1 MLHDNRPYNQ
11 NTSASV
17 QQSSKELKDT
27 ICNSST
33 TVARD
38 LWLFSTINTMAT
50 VVELFYILP
59 PYLIGQRRFYNYHET
74 DRKQ

>member
-1 MLHDNRPYNQ
+1 MAT
-11 NTSASV
+11 NTMATVVARDLWLFS
-17 QQSSKELKDT
+17 T
-27 ICNSST
+27 INT
-33 TVARD
+33 MATVVARD

-59 PYLIGQRRFYNYHET
+59 PYLIGQRQLLRIHNYHDT